1 MVDDHL
7 ATALMLASQ
16 HIQTECVEELIR
28 YGADVTLQDEYGMTA
43 LHYIGAFGDSDRDG
57 GTIVRLLIESGCNPA
72 IRDGFGHTATESA
85 ASPTHRRS
93 WASKFET
100 WVLSAVRP

>member
-72 IRDGFGHTATESA
+72 IRDGFGQQLLNQQPAQPIDDHGLQNL
-85 ASPTHRRS
+85 
-93 WASKFET
+93 KLGF
-100 WVLSAVRP
+100 